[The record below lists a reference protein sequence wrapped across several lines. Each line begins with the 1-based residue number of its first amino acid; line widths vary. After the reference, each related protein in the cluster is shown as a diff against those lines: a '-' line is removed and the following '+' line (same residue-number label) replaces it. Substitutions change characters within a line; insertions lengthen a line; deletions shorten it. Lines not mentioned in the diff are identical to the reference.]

1 MPDRRVPPVG
11 ERLARSVG
19 HFGFFIGALWS
30 LFGPMPRS
38 VEGSASAT
46 QLVILAV
53 FMSTGLIGA
62 WAALRGRYM
71 VEYCALPFMGAAS
84 LIYAVSMFS
93 IVRSGENP
101 ASGFALILVCVLF
114 CYQTGRWLS
123 LNQLMESPWKIW
135 RKSRRESNE

>member
-1 MPDRRVPPVG
+1 MPDRIVPPVG
-11 ERLARSVG
+11 EKLARSVG
-19 HFGFFIGALWS
+19 HFGFFIGALWA

-38 VEGSASAT
+38 VEGSANGT

-62 WAALRGRYM
+62 WAALRGRYL

-101 ASGFALILVCVLF
+101 PSGFALILVCVLF
-114 CYQTGRWLS
+114 CYQTSRWLS

-135 RKSRRESNE
+135 RKSRRESDE

>member
-1 MPDRRVPPVG
+1 MPDRKVLPVG

-19 HFGFFIGALWS
+19 HFGFFVGALWS

-38 VEGSASAT
+38 VEGSANAT

-53 FMSTGLIGA
+53 FMSTGLVGA
-62 WAALRGRYM
+62 WAALRGRYL
-71 VEYCALPFMGAAS
+71 VEYCAVPFMGAAS
-84 LIYAVSMFS
+84 LIYSVSMYN

-114 CYQTGRWLS
+114 CYQTSRWAS

-135 RKSRRESNE
+135 RKSRRESDE

>member
-19 HFGFFIGALWS
+19 HFGFFVGALWS
-30 LFGPMPRS
+30 LFGPMPKS
-38 VEGSASAT
+38 VEWSASAT
-46 QLVILAV
+46 QLVFLAV

-71 VEYCALPFMGAAS
+71 IEYCALPFMGAAS
-84 LIYAVSMFS
+84 LIYAVSMYN

-114 CYQTGRWLS
+114 LYQTARWAS

-135 RKSRRESNE
+135 RKSRRESDE

>member
-11 ERLARSVG
+11 ERFARSVG
-19 HFGFFIGALWS
+19 HFGFFVGALWS
-30 LFGPMPRS
+30 LFGPMPKS
-38 VEGSASAT
+38 VEGSASGT
-46 QLVILAV
+46 QVVFLAV

-62 WAALRGRYM
+62 WAALRGRYT

-84 LIYAVSMFS
+84 LIYAVSMYN

-135 RKSRRESNE
+135 SKSRRESDE

>member
-1 MPDRRVPPVG
+1 MPDRNVPPAG

-30 LFGPMPRS
+30 LLGPMPRS
-38 VEGSASAT
+38 VEGSANGT

-62 WAALRGRYM
+62 WAALRGRYL

-84 LIYAVSMFS
+84 LIYSVSMFS

-114 CYQTGRWLS
+114 CYQASRWLS

-135 RKSRRESNE
+135 RKSRRESDE

>member
-1 MPDRRVPPVG
+1 MPDRRVSPVG

-19 HFGFFIGALWS
+19 HFGFFVGALWS
-30 LFGPMPRS
+30 LFGPMPKS
-38 VEGSASAT
+38 VEGSASGT
-46 QLVILAV
+46 QLVFLAV

-84 LIYAVSMFS
+84 LIYAVSMFN

-114 CYQTGRWLS
+114 CYQTARWLS
-123 LNQLMESPWKIW
+123 LNQLMESPWQIW
-135 RKSRRESNE
+135 RKSRREANE

>member
-1 MPDRRVPPVG
+1 MPDRKVLPVG

-38 VEGSASAT
+38 VEWSASGT

-62 WAALRGRYM
+62 WAALRGRYL

-84 LIYAVSMFS
+84 LIYAASMFS
-93 IVRSGENP
+93 IVRSGESP

-114 CYQTGRWLS
+114 CYQTARWMS

>member
-1 MPDRRVPPVG
+1 MPDRNIPPVG
-11 ERLARSVG
+11 ERIARSVG

-38 VEGSASAT
+38 VEWSASGT
-46 QLVILAV
+46 QLVFLAV

-71 VEYCALPFMGAAS
+71 IEYCALPFMGAAS
-84 LIYAVSMFS
+84 LIYAASMFN

-114 CYQTGRWLS
+114 CYQTARWMS

>member
-19 HFGFFIGALWS
+19 HFGFFVGGLWAL
-30 LFGPMPRS
+30 LGPMPKS
-38 VEGSASAT
+38 VEGAANAT
-46 QLVILAV
+46 QLVVLAV

-71 VEYCALPFMGAAS
+71 IEYCALPFMGAAS
-84 LIYAVSMFS
+84 LIYSVSMYN

-114 CYQTGRWLS
+114 CYQTSRWMS

-135 RKSRRESNE
+135 VKRRRESNG

>member
-1 MPDRRVPPVG
+1 MPDRRVPPAG
-11 ERLARSVG
+11 ERLTRSAG
-19 HFGFFIGALWS
+19 HFGFFVGALWS
-30 LFGPMPRS
+30 LFGPMPKS
-38 VEGSASAT
+38 VEGSASGT

-71 VEYCALPFMGAAS
+71 IEYCALPFMGAAS
-84 LIYAVSMFS
+84 LIYSVSMYN
-93 IVRSGENP
+93 IVRSGESP

-114 CYQTGRWLS
+114 CYQTSRWLS

-135 RKSRRESNE
+135 RKSRRESDE

>member
-1 MPDRRVPPVG
+1 MPDRNVPAVG

-38 VEGSASAT
+38 VEWSASGT

-62 WAALRGRYM
+62 WAALRGRYL

-84 LIYAVSMFS
+84 LIYAVSMYN

-114 CYQTGRWLS
+114 CYQTSRWMS
-123 LNQLMESPWKIW
+123 LNQLMESPWKLW
-135 RKSRRESNE
+135 RKSRRESDE

>member
-1 MPDRRVPPVG
+1 MPDRNVHHVV

-38 VEGSASAT
+38 VEWSASGT
-46 QLVILAV
+46 QLVFLAV

-71 VEYCALPFMGAAS
+71 IEYCALPFMGAAS
-84 LIYAVSMFS
+84 LIYAASMFN

-114 CYQTGRWLS
+114 CYQTSRWAS

>member
-19 HFGFFIGALWS
+19 HFGFFVGGLWA
-30 LFGPMPRS
+30 LFGPMPKS
-38 VEGSASAT
+38 VEGSANGA

-84 LIYAVSMFS
+84 LIYSVSMYN

-114 CYQTGRWLS
+114 CYQTARWAS

-135 RKSRRESNE
+135 RKSRRESDE

>member
-1 MPDRRVPPVG
+1 MPDRNVPPTG
-11 ERLARSVG
+11 ERIARSVG
-19 HFGFFIGALWS
+19 HFGFFVGALWS
-30 LFGPMPRS
+30 LSGPMPRS
-38 VEGSASAT
+38 VEWAVSGT

-71 VEYCALPFMGAAS
+71 FEYCALPFMGAAS
-84 LIYAVSMFS
+84 LIYAVSMFN

-114 CYQTGRWLS
+114 CYQTARWVS
-123 LNQLMESPWKIW
+123 LNQLMESPWKLW
-135 RKSRRESNE
+135 RKKRRESNE

>member
-1 MPDRRVPPVG
+1 MPDRKVPPMG
-11 ERLARSVG
+11 ERLTRSVG
-19 HFGFFIGALWS
+19 HFGFFVGALWA
-30 LFGPMPRS
+30 LFGPMPKS
-38 VEGSASAT
+38 VEGSANAT

-71 VEYCALPFMGAAS
+71 IEYCALPFMGAAS
-84 LIYAVSMFS
+84 LIYSVSMYN

-135 RKSRRESNE
+135 RKSRRESDE

>member
-1 MPDRRVPPVG
+1 MPDRNVSPVG

-30 LFGPMPRS
+30 LLGPMPRS
-38 VEGSASAT
+38 VEGSANGT

-84 LIYAVSMFS
+84 LIYAVSMFN
-93 IVRSGENP
+93 IVTSGENP
-101 ASGFALILVCVLF
+101 PSGFALILVCVLF
-114 CYQTGRWLS
+114 CYQTSRWAS

-135 RKSRRESNE
+135 RKSRRESDE

>member
-1 MPDRRVPPVG
+1 MPDRNVPPVG
-11 ERLARSVG
+11 ERIARSVG

-38 VEGSASAT
+38 VEWSASGT
-46 QLVILAV
+46 QLVFLAV

-71 VEYCALPFMGAAS
+71 IEYCALPFMGAAS
-84 LIYAVSMFS
+84 LIYAASMFN

-114 CYQTGRWLS
+114 CYQTSRWAS